1 MKDLKQIQEFFG
13 PPAGVNTAYR
23 VDFTRIENKEVVK
36 DFELF
41 KDLEKAKSK
50 FEQLKKDPFMGSI
63 KMEKIYGGQSGDGDR
78 YLGGS
83 EEIGSY
89 SNPVN
94 NTKSSE
100 LTDEE
105 NDIKI
110 YMTTPSFVSAKRGY
124 KEKEDLMAYL
134 SRRKK
139 ATSDFVNGALEE
151 MDINDPVLMKARAA
165 KMKANQPKKSTNP
178 NYKAVKNA
186 SKIAFL
192 KKERAQLMR
201 DMEQEAEPE
210 GGPIADEYG
219 DKLNRIDKAIAKLE
233 GRKEMTYDQAIAEV
247 KVDYD
252 FSEKELIRVLRQLK
266 RGASGEIGMIK
277 AFTKA
282 LGRDITKDELFSEAI
297 AEVAVP
303 SSLITKFAAEVK
315 DVNSFASLLL
325 NLYDAIQDKEQK
337 DFSKNQK
344 FGRAIAFLR
353 DLADDKSM
361 DKIEEDE
368 TYASSFGGFRKKLDR
383 DAIEMELQAKG
394 YETPSTGFWNKILV
408 SKNGERV
415 AMIDTDESSY
425 IKDGKSYQWSGTEK
439 FINHVESLNEAFDE
453 LDDGYDQEIEDLIKA
468 GPRLNKDRFEDV
480 IYYIHNNWMAGNY
493 GDDYAIRRISKYLNA
508 LEENINEGDT
518 YEKMAAKGKKAGN
531 LKQGTV
537 RKRLNI
543 PKGEKVPITK
553 INKEISR
560 LKKMDKDKDK
570 KGVQLGDKNQK
581 YYKAL
586 QLAKTLKTTTNVNE
600 MKANEF
606 VKTVNDEFDLETL
619 ELMKKVIDSRV
630 ELLNK
635 MKDVANPR
643 TVVKGFRRYDEIA
656 ETIKFIKENN
666 PSATSEEIIKE
677 LKEIKELG
685 ETITE
690 ELCAAGKAYRKRR
703 MAAGEK
709 SSAYLSGRAVKV
721 CKGQMSG
728 RKKKKK

>member
-63 KMEKIYGGQSGDGDR
+63 KMEKIYGGESGDGDR

-134 SRRKK
+134 RRRKK

-151 MDINDPVLMKARAA
+151 NISKSAIMRQIKDAEEILDSGEADGMPLDNETEMLVQQELARLKRMLAVSEAMDINDPVLMKARAA
-165 KMKANQPKKSTNP
+165 KMKANQPKKSINP

-186 SKIAFL
+186 SKIEFL

-233 GRKEMTYDQAIAEV
+233 GRKEMTYNQ
-247 KVDYD
+247 
-252 FSEKELIRVLRQLK
+252 
-266 RGASGEIGMIK
+266 
-277 AFTKA
+277 
-282 LGRDITKDELFSEAI
+282 AI

-315 DVNSFASLLL
+315 DVSSFSRLLL

-337 DFSKNQK
+337 DFTKNQK
-344 FGRAIAFLR
+344 FGRAIAFLK
-353 DLADDKSM
+353 DLADDKP
-361 DKIEEDE
+361 EEE
-368 TYASSFGGFRKKLDR
+368 
-383 DAIEMELQAKG
+383 
-394 YETPSTGFWNKILV
+394 
-408 SKNGERV
+408 
-415 AMIDTDESSY
+415 
-425 IKDGKSYQWSGTEK
+425 
-439 FINHVESLNEAFDE
+439 
-453 LDDGYDQEIEDLIKA
+453 
-468 GPRLNKDRFEDV
+468 
-480 IYYIHNNWMAGNY
+480 
-493 GDDYAIRRISKYLNA
+493 
-508 LEENINEGDT
+508 INEGDT

-553 INKEISR
+553 INKELSR

-643 TVVKGFRRYDEIA
+643 TVVKGFKRYDEIA

-666 PSATSEEIIKE
+666 PSATIDEIINE
-677 LKEIKELG
+677 LSEIKKLG
-685 ETITE
+685 ETLNE